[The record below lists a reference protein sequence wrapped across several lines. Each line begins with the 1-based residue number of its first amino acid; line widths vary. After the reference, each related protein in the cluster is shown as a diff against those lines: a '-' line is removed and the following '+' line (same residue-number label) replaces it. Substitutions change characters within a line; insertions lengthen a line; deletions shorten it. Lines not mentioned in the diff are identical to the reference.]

1 MRKRIIFILSFVAIT
16 LSAFAQNEVE
26 EALTQKSTSSS
37 ESMVPRGN
45 KGKTIGIKTQRYKY
59 EISVGPR
66 AGVGM
71 TMSSE
76 SGDLKVTD
84 GGSLGWDAG
93 LAFNVR
99 YGNKDYKGRPLH
111 GQGLFGVGIELN
123 YANRVVKTKGAD
135 DLKLNYFEVPL
146 LFQFYPVYNTTRLRN
161 FFVEIGPTFSML
173 LSSSPKELTVD
184 NAIYKTG
191 DFKGGDIKA
200 TFGLG
205 WRFDRNAANDGLYFS
220 LRYNLGTS
228 KLAGNFPCKVSTA
241 ELTIGYLFKC
251 IGSKRET
258 SRRIR

>member
-1 MRKRIIFILSFVAIT
+1 
-16 LSAFAQNEVE
+16 
-26 EALTQKSTSSS
+26 
-37 ESMVPRGN
+37 
-45 KGKTIGIKTQRYKY
+45 
-59 EISVGPR
+59 
-66 AGVGM
+66 M
-71 TMSSE
+71 TMASE

-123 YANRVVKTKGAD
+123 YANRIVKTKGSD

-146 LFQFYPVYNTTRLRN
+146 LFQFYPVYNTTQLRN

-173 LSSSPKELTVD
+173 LSSSPKELAVD
-184 NAIYKTG
+184 NSTVYKTG

-205 WRFDRNAANDGLYFS
+205 WRFDRNAANDGLYLS

-241 ELTIGYLFKC
+241 ELTIGYLIKC
-251 IGSKRET
+251 LGSKRET
-258 SRRIR
+258 SRKIK